1 MHKWPLLR
9 NKREKESKKIK
20 GHGGDKGGRERY
32 DIN

>member
-20 GHGGDKGGRERY
+20 GHGGDKGERKRERE
-32 DIN
+32 I